1 MILESRAGITNKL
14 NLGLTKNTFLGQG
27 RFEKSNSDLSYLCSI
42 MFNPG
47 LYFQTLDLT
56 KSKVL
61 LNLGLESFVIRAKET
76 QLDGVYQKLKGG

>member
-1 MILESRAGITNKL
+1 
-14 NLGLTKNTFLGQG
+14 
-27 RFEKSNSDLSYLCSI
+27 

-61 LNLGLESFVIRAKET
+61 LNLGLESFVIRAQET
-76 QLDGVYQKLKGG
+76 QLDWEFNYFDLGLAVNL